1 MIRKYTSDNCNL
13 GFKRE
18 TSEQCEVFSTLPCV
32 YVFFHLEAGP
42 QNTQFKSKP
51 VGIYWVLI
59 TSSATTNNNNNKNP
73 PLVKITMNQKV
84 NPENINC
91 LVYLHMHLLRM
102 VGSRFNFLLLD
113 RRNWKVCKSNWIV
126 SIICETVRRY

>member
-1 MIRKYTSDNCNL
+1 VIRKYTSDNCNL

-73 PLVKITMNQKV
+73 NKSKQTLRDKQVVSDCKCSAQIKSPLICRF
-84 NPENINC
+84 EN
-91 LVYLHMHLLRM
+91 
-102 VGSRFNFLLLD
+102 G
-113 RRNWKVCKSNWIV
+113 
-126 SIICETVRRY
+126 